1 LIRNTKN
8 RVFYGWIIV
17 AATLISIC
25 GLFGVR
31 FSFGIFFKSLQ
42 GEFELTRAATSS
54 IFSAYMIL
62 AAVFGIVTGW
72 ALDKYG
78 PKLVVS
84 LMGFLTGLS
93 LLITSQ
99 ATSSWHLFLSYSLL
113 LSMGTSGTMAAFIPV
128 ISRWFDKKRGI
139 AIGIATSGTGLGT
152 LIIAPTAA
160 YLISSTDWRT
170 AYQILGLAVW
180 VIVISAAMLL
190 KRDPRE
196 ISSLPDGVKSI
207 ASTTDS
213 ANNTVDAQLIGHS
226 FRQALK
232 TRQFWFVFGTWLS
245 FATCLSLIM
254 THVVP
259 YATDLGI
266 SLEKA
271 ATVIS
276 LIGAFQII
284 SRLAVGRISDITGRK
299 IPGIACALI
308 GICALIWLIWSREL
322 WMFYTFAI
330 TFGIAYGGIGVINLS
345 LAGDIFGR
353 RNLGTI
359 MGALEVAFAT
369 GSAIGS
375 FLGGYLFDV
384 TESYVIAF
392 AIGASTILV
401 LALIYIAIAREEIK
415 SKIDEL

>member
-1 LIRNTKN
+1 MIQEIKD

-17 AATLISIC
+17 AATMISIC

-31 FSFGIFFKSLQ
+31 FSFGVFFKSLQ

-54 IFSAYMIL
+54 IFSTYMIL
-62 AAVFGIVTGW
+62 AAVFGVVTGW

-84 LMGFLTGLS
+84 LMGFFTGLS
-93 LLITSQ
+93 LVITSQ
-99 ATSSWHLFLSYSLL
+99 ATSSWQLFLSYSLL
-113 LSMGTSGTMAAFIPV
+113 LSIGTSGTMAAFIPV

-152 LIIAPTAA
+152 LIIAPTSA
-160 YLISSTDWRT
+160 YLISSMDWRT
-170 AYQILGLAVW
+170 AYLVLGLAVW

-196 ISSLPDGVKSI
+196 IGGLPDGVKSI

-213 ANNTVDAQLIGHS
+213 ANNEVDAQLIGFS
-226 FRQALK
+226 FRQALR

-259 YATDLGI
+259 YVTDTGI

-284 SRLAVGRISDITGRK
+284 SRLAVGRISDIAGRK
-299 IPGIACALI
+299 IPGVACTLIGLCALI
-308 GICALIWLIWSREL
+308 CLIWSREL
-322 WMFYTFAI
+322 WMFYTFAVI
-330 TFGIAYGGIGVINLS
+330 FGIAYGGIGVINLS

-359 MGALEVAFAT
+359 MGTLEVAFSA

-375 FLGGYLFDV
+375 FLGGYIFDI
-384 TESYVIAF
+384 TESYVMAF
-392 AIGASTILV
+392 AIGAATILV
-401 LALIYIAIAREEIK
+401 LALLYIAITREEMN
-415 SKIDEL
+415 SKIKEL